1 LTHIERWEELRFA
14 LRAFWREML
23 QHLPFE
29 ITAETLEEVWHFV
42 AHLVPYEPPRPAVI
56 VDELAHLTEFETKS
70 SFRRKLEKRYHYP
83 TGSCKFDKTKVRRA
97 SFVDSVIVD
106 CLVVHAEDALPDKD
120 AAIALLQEWMR
131 FENLDYYRIHSPD
144 RSGSRRVLFY
154 EVSKSAGVY
163 WARDRG
169 EEPLDFDGPITP
181 RCTDWDT
188 MLSHLQVLA
197 EQVDAELVLLRPEA
211 RVASLD
217 R

>member
-1 LTHIERWEELRFA
+1 
-14 LRAFWREML
+14 M
-23 QHLPFE
+23 
-29 ITAETLEEVWHFV
+29 
-42 AHLVPYEPPRPAVI
+42 
-56 VDELAHLTEFETKS
+56 
-70 SFRRKLEKRYHYP
+70 
-83 TGSCKFDKTKVRRA
+83 RRA

-106 CLVVHAEDALPDKD
+106 CLVVHAEDALPAKD

-131 FENLDYYRIHSPD
+131 FENLDYYRIHSSD
-144 RSGSRRVLFY
+144 RSGSRKVLFY